1 MKKNEKNKCIKERE
15 KSERER
21 ESGAPKTPNKASNPR
36 IKAPQ
41 SLPSLS
47 LTLTNFP
54 LFTHSFSF
62 SLFLSLSF
70 SLLSPCHF
78 LFFSLTLFPLNF
90 FSSFS
95 IFPLNQM
102 GKYMKKSKNAG
113 DVAALIMES
122 PPPHSNLGVRT
133 RAKTLALQNSPQTPD
148 SAAYLQLR
156 SRRLLKLPP
165 PIPEKPRRCA
175 AADSASNS
183 RLSQTAL
190 SKTPLSRS
198 AEKFSPLDDDNAE
211 CSLGQN
217 FLDVEGRDERYI
229 RLEFPFFNFPLF
241 LLCFFLHF
249 LDFVFFVCFIEKRF
263 TISLCNVTLV
273 LLFEF
278 FFLKYFVDMLF

>member
-1 MKKNEKNKCIKERE
+1 
-15 KSERER
+15 
-21 ESGAPKTPNKASNPR
+21 
-36 IKAPQ
+36 
-41 SLPSLS
+41 
-47 LTLTNFP
+47 
-54 LFTHSFSF
+54 
-62 SLFLSLSF
+62 
-70 SLLSPCHF
+70 
-78 LFFSLTLFPLNF
+78 
-90 FSSFS
+90 
-95 IFPLNQM
+95 M

-217 FLDVEGRDERYI
+217 FLDVEGRDERSTRESTPCSLI
-229 RLEFPFFNFPLF
+229 RDPNAIHTPGSTTRQRTLQIKHEHIQRNIPPAHELE
-241 LLCFFLHF
+241 
-249 LDFVFFVCFIEKRF
+249 
-263 TISLCNVTLV
+263 
-273 LLFEF
+273 EF
-278 FFLKYFVDMLF
+278 FSYAEKQQQKMFMEKYNFDIVNDVPLPGRYEWVPVLH